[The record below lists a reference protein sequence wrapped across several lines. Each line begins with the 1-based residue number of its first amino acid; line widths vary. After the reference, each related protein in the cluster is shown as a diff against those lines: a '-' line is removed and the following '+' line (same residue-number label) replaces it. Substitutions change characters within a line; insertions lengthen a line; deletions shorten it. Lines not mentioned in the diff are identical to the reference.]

1 MQALQ
6 LEDEHVKQEATAV
19 VIVDH
24 GSRREASNRML
35 QEFVDLYRCGMQ
47 LKLSGT

>member
-6 LEDEHVKQEATAV
+6 HEAAHVRQESTAV

-24 GSRREASNRML
+24 GSRREASNRTL
-35 QEFVDLYRCGMQ
+35 QEFVDLYRCDIQ
-47 LKLSGT
+47 LRLSGT